1 MPTKVLIV
9 EDESIIALDLQRR
22 LISLGYD
29 VPRIAANHDQTLA
42 AVRDIEPDVVLMD
55 INIAG
60 HIDGI
65 DTAAKIKMPVI
76 YLTAYSENKTLERA
90 KQTRPYGFLIKPFT
104 ERELHAA
111 IQVALER
118 HSYERRL
125 KENEIQMA
133 TAYSKLALANMELKA
148 QANRLLLDNQR
159 LDISLDAAGS
169 GVITTDATGNI
180 TYLNPKAE
188 QLTGW
193 TLVQAYGKPISKV
206 VVFVN
211 DQSER
216 LDASLLEQITFASIN
231 VGKDGEY
238 MLLNS
243 DGKSMPIE
251 HTLSLMRDLENRAV
265 GAILVFQELVS
276 EAAMAPDVT
285 T

>member
-22 LISLGYD
+22 LVNLGYE
-29 VPRIAANHDQTLA
+29 VPRIAANHDQTMA
-42 AVRDIEPDVVLMD
+42 AVRDLEPDVVLMD

-65 DTAAKIKMPVI
+65 ETAAKIKMPVI

-90 KQTRPYGFLIKPFT
+90 KQTRPYGFLIKPFS

-111 IQVALER
+111 IQIALER
-118 HSYERRL
+118 YSYEKRL
-125 KENEIQMA
+125 KDNEIQMA
-133 TAYSKLALANMELKA
+133 TSYSKLALANMELKA
-148 QANRLLLDNQR
+148 QANRLLLENQR
-159 LDISLDAAGS
+159 LDISLDSEGG
-169 GVITTDATGNI
+169 GVITTDAIGNI
-180 TYLNPKAE
+180 TYLNQKAE
-188 QLTGW
+188 QMTGW

-216 LDASLLEQITFASIN
+216 FDASIMEQIAFASIN
-231 VGKDGEY
+231 IGSDADY

-243 DGKSMPIE
+243 EGKSIPIE
-251 HTLSLMRDLENRAV
+251 HSLQLMRDLENRAV
-265 GAILVFQELVS
+265 GAILVFHETTKESALMPD
-276 EAAMAPDVT
+276 AAT
-285 T
+285 